1 MLNKARLLFSQGAAS
16 TTARD
21 LSMAPNDLLLDMA
34 INLVAWS
41 KGTYVFKDTKI
52 RFCLI
57 VSLFLFR
64 VVYINK
70 NLCSYVEIWMQY
82 IFLYLYKFYHLLCF
96 LLASA
101 SASEQRARI
110 CDGLKVLSTSPEVLI
125 VLISMG
131 TLYGIVHKIIRTRIK
146 CLKMYDLFV
155 LFQYQVKSEVLQ
167 SVISLG

>member
-34 INLVAWS
+34 INLFAWS

-70 NLCSYVEIWMQY
+70 NLCSYVEI
-82 IFLYLYKFYHLLCF
+82 
-96 LLASA
+96 
-101 SASEQRARI
+101 
-110 CDGLKVLSTSPEVLI
+110 
-125 VLISMG
+125 
-131 TLYGIVHKIIRTRIK
+131 
-146 CLKMYDLFV
+146 
-155 LFQYQVKSEVLQ
+155 
-167 SVISLG
+167 